1 MKKIDYFS
9 DEIDYIKDDNNK
21 KDLITLINL
30 LPDYFFKVPA
40 SSTGKYHPEF
50 ALGDGGLYRHTKVV
64 SKIVME
70 LLEVEDRFLDN
81 DKDLLVMAAVMH
93 DGFKYGIERNKYTRF
108 DHPLICSK
116 IIMENAKKFILDINN
131 LRKLCMMIESHMG
144 KYNKDYH
151 SDIVLPLP
159 RNELERFL
167 HRCDYLA
174 SRKFL
179 GIKFDNF
186 KIVDFKEEK
195 NEKK

>member
-1 MKKIDYFS
+1 MKKIDYFK
-9 DEIDYIKDDNNK
+9 DEINYIKDENNK
-21 KDLITLINL
+21 KDLITLISL
-30 LPDYFFKVPA
+30 LPNYFFKVPA
-40 SSTGKYHPEF
+40 SSTGKYHPLF

-64 SKIVME
+64 AKIAME
-70 LLEVEDRFLDN
+70 LLEVEDRFSDN
-81 DKDLLVMAAVMH
+81 DKDLIVMASVMH
-93 DGFKYGIERNKYTRF
+93 DGFKYGLELGDYTRF

-116 IIMENAKKFILDINN
+116 VIMENHKKLKLDINN

-144 KYNKDYH
+144 KFNKDYH
-151 SDIVLPLP
+151 SNIELPLP

-179 GIKFDNF
+179 GVCF
-186 KIVDFKEEK
+186 KEYNVVDFKEDK

>member
-1 MKKIDYFS
+1 MSYYDDLLTKIPNIKKI
-9 DEIDYIKDDNNK
+9 
-21 KDLITLINL
+21 
-30 LPDYFFKVPA
+30 
-40 SSTGKYHPEF
+40 
-50 ALGDGGLYRHTKVV
+50 
-64 SKIVME
+64 
-70 LLEVEDRFLDN
+70 LDN

-167 HRCDYLA
+167 HRC
-174 SRKFL
+174 
-179 GIKFDNF
+179 IKFDNF